1 MPRARLADE
10 AGERE
15 WNSGLLPAYK
25 RLSHR
30 AEALIAEAYLAGMNT
45 RRVRRALVRL
55 FEGHVG
61 KDVVSRFAGSQDGR
75 GGRPEREGQRP
86 RSAWE
91 AWQRRD
97 LAGDDIV
104 RLILDGTVVKVRLD
118 RKATA
123 ISLLI
128 ALGVRRDGQKACRS
142 APTTEVGAGSQ
153 ARLAIKNMGGES
165 EAAWRAVLD
174 DLTSRGLTRP
184 DLVIVDGGKGLEAAL
199 ASLWDDLPVQRC
211 TVPKERNLLAHAP
224 KHLHDQIKAE
234 FNDMVHA
241 ETAEDVLA
249 KRKIF
254 LATWKLRCR
263 SVADS
268 LEEAGERLF
277 TFLRYPPEPWRSL
290 RTTNA
295 IERLHEE
302 FKRRIKTQCLLPC
315 AMHHAGRDFQAAFII
330 ANLDPLRAV
339 PILRVPG
346 TGREPEL
353 NERRLDARR
362 RVHEAMAAL
371 AVSRARR
378 ASASG
383 MSWGC
388 SGAFA
393 SGDPTGLGWKAG
405 QTGAGARHPGRGT
418 GHAGRAFRVLRGQ
431 AGLPKGA
438 VLRPLSG
445 SKSRDRKRRER

>member
-1 MPRARLADE
+1 MKEATPAWPAPPSPFAGSDWFDPLEEAVRGQVRAFIEELLEEELETVLGRGRYERGAGSNGRRHGHRPRQLVTTFGPLTLSVPRARLADE

-61 KDVVSRFAGSQDGR
+61 KDVVSRAW
-75 GGRPEREGQRP
+75 QRT

-128 ALGVRRDGQKACRS
+128 ALGVRRDGQK
-142 APTTEVGAGSQ
+142 VV
-153 ARLAIKNMGGES
+153 LAIKNMGGES

-174 DLTSRGLTRP
+174 ELTSRGLTKP

-199 ASLWDDLPVQRC
+199 ASLWDDVPVQRC
-211 TVPKERNLLAHAP
+211 TVHKERNLLAHAP

-277 TFLRYPPEPWRSL
+277 TFLRYPPEQWRSL

-315 AMHHAGRDFQAAFII
+315 AETAAMLFWALLASGQI
-330 ANLDPLRAV
+330 
-339 PILRVPG
+339 
-346 TGREPEL
+346 TM
-353 NERRLDARR
+353 R
-362 RVHEAMAAL
+362 RVDGWQTLERSPTDLDLAA
-371 AVSRARR
+371 
-378 ASASG
+378 
-383 MSWGC
+383 
-388 SGAFA
+388 
-393 SGDPTGLGWKAG
+393 
-405 QTGAGARHPGRGT
+405 
-418 GHAGRAFRVLRGQ
+418 
-431 AGLPKGA
+431 
-438 VLRPLSG
+438 
-445 SKSRDRKRRER
+445 